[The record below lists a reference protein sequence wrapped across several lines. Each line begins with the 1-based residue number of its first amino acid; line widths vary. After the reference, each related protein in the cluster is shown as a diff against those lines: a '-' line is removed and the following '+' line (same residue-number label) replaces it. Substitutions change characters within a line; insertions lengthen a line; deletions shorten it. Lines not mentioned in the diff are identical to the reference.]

1 MKYLIL
7 LVEKWAEDRNLIKGA
22 TTHAQMLKFV
32 EEFGELAGAIAK
44 DNRAVQI
51 DSIGDILVVL
61 IILCKQLDIG
71 IEDALR
77 TAYDEIKDR
86 KGKMINGVFV
96 KDSDLK

>member
-1 MKYLIL
+1 MKHLIL

-32 EEFGELAGAIAK
+32 EEFGELAGAITK
-44 DNRAVQI
+44 DNRVVQI

-61 IILCKQLDIG
+61 IILSKQLDID

-86 KGKMINGVFV
+86 KGKMINCVFV